1 MHCHAMCSRR
11 LKRLE
16 TKKAGEASLWIA
28 PINGRDLQRNNRQA
42 FLYKN
47 SAILTGQNTTKNAMP
62 GNELSANEGL
72 MLLER

>member
-1 MHCHAMCSRR
+1 

-28 PINGRDLQRNNRQA
+28 PINGHDLQRNNRQA

-47 SAILTGQNTTKNAMP
+47 NSILPRQKDDKKRHAGK
-62 GNELSANEGL
+62 
-72 MLLER
+72 